1 MVWTQRIVLTE
12 PLPLRALA
20 FCFLLQ
26 PSILPDILQI
36 AEAHLIAWLK
46 AQYMPTVGTKQD
58 LHIAFR
64 IRIESAKFHSLPCF
78 AGDQ

>member
-1 MVWTQRIVLTE
+1 MIVLTE
-12 PLPLRALA
+12 P
-20 FCFLLQ
+20 
-26 PSILPDILQI
+26 SILSDILQI

-58 LHIAFR
+58 LHIEIR
-64 IRIESAKFHSLPCF
+64 ICIESARFHSLPCF